1 MPKDKISMD
10 DLTSGKSFDHWA
22 TANQLESLIGLSI
35 GQPRYHKFMENFAKG
50 MSSGKIGIE
59 KAFRDA
65 GRGLERFA
73 PSSKIATEGLEETGT
88 TGKKTSKKLS
98 ILGSMT
104 ASAATRLEQFQRS
117 AARVDGTLKSTMNEF
132 TSLLKTTASLA
143 GTLGAGVGAMT
154 GLTGKLGKLTGKM
167 GIFGTA
173 LKGAGAQ
180 IPAIVGVMS
189 AAVGVVMGVVDD
201 FGQSLR
207 KTADFGISFGRSFMD
222 LRVELGKAGLGLDML
237 EKQLAQNSEAFALMG
252 PNVHKGVINFARWR
266 DEQNKLT
273 HASQATLG
281 YFENL
286 GFAAEDMTDL
296 FLKDFRNRRLA
307 GVSEQ
312 QAMDLTT
319 KRLKELAQEA
329 KAASEATGESRKLL
343 VQQNIEM
350 RSDPQWLAHIANM
363 GDKGEALNRSLE
375 IMATTMGF
383 EGKQKKAMQ
392 DSIRLGGDI
401 SLLNESVLGN
411 AFQYLRLMPKQRD
424 LLERMLKNVAE
435 GNLSPDELKN
445 DIKEFIIEAGDF
457 AKTAEGKYLAKVG
470 NNIIQEMGVYFENL
484 QAHNRLLRKP
494 GGVDALFNKLH
505 MGLDRSNVVIARQQQ
520 ASLILSNIF
529 ASGKTSQLMKAMT
542 GTELEAALRGEEGA
556 FDKLASIFEKA
567 GKAGGWLT
575 QAIASMTIKAASV
588 VIEYSGQALDFFGLG
603 TPSAGNRVTKDGD
616 IVRANETVASL
627 GEGRMFT
634 TFARNEL
641 GGATGYAG
649 TGRGRASA
657 IDFRTGMPGG
667 DRAIA
672 LQEFLTR
679 KLGDEGAR
687 AKMKEMQETYGSRYR
702 NILADTAENPEERER
717 QIGNMMRDFRSALME
732 FGDITGESKT
742 GASFRNRIFRHGQVA
757 ELSGTKTLIASTE
770 KANRELEV
778 DIDALIDE
786 IRNKDLNEQAKNTR
800 EQKIAQTR
808 RVILG
813 NEESIAEMK
822 REVIRLNELLA
833 TEIFPTTPQNKNN
846 ATSPGEVNDTSNT
859 GVDRSVNQLLASI
872 DQHTEATWLAITGE
886 AKKNRL
892 AMSENSKVNANINT

>member
-173 LKGAGAQ
+173 LKGAGKQ

-252 PNVHKGVINFARWR
+252 RNVHSGVINFARWR

-286 GFAAEDMTDL
+286 GFAAEDMTDM

-343 VQQNIEM
+343 VQQNIEL
-350 RSDPQWLAHIANM
+350 RSDPQWIAHIAQM

-375 IMATTMGF
+375 IMATTLGF

-392 DSIRLGGDI
+392 DSIRLGGKF
-401 SLLNESVLGN
+401 SLLNESLLGN
-411 AFQYLRLMPKQRD
+411 AFNFLRYIPKQRD
-424 LLERMLKNVAE
+424 LLERMFKNVAE
-435 GNLSPDELKN
+435 GKLSPDELKN
-445 DIKEFIIEAGDF
+445 DIKEYIIEAGDF

-470 NNIIQEMGVYFENL
+470 KNIIQEMGVYFENL

-567 GKAGGWLT
+567 SQAEGWLT

-603 TPSAGNRVTKDGD
+603 TPSAGNRVRKEGD

-770 KANRELEV
+770 KANKQLEV

-833 TEIFPTTPQNKNN
+833 TEIFPTTPQNQNN
-846 ATSPGEVNDTSNT
+846 VTSPGEVNDRSTTQRNQQLDQLITNT
-859 GVDRSVNQLLASI
+859 EDIAQAVR
-872 DQHTEATWLAITGE
+872 GE

-892 AMSENSKVNANINT
+892 AILENSKVNANIN